1 MKRLYS
7 LSLLALL
14 CLTGGR
20 AWAQTTFSQ
29 GNFAYTVTSS
39 SAKTVSV
46 AMKNNTISGDIVI
59 PSSVTYSGNTYTVTS
74 VSDYA
79 FSDARD
85 ITSVSIPGTVTSLG
99 NRAFGDCHGLTK
111 ITFEESSQPLSIV
124 CGYYGSF
131 QYCDADK
138 SVYAYRNLTPNEE
151 NSPFYEVTSVTVGG
165 KATTVTSCLFKGQDK
180 LTSITIGS
188 SVKSIGN
195 YAFNGCGDRDGVVE
209 LVLTL
214 GNNVT
219 SIGTGAFYGCE
230 ALKSLTLPS
239 TMKLVDNCAFQYS
252 GIYSLVI
259 PAAVDSIGERAFGD
273 CHNLADIHIENCD
286 RPLKMKEGYY
296 GPFNFSD
303 ADKTVYIGR
312 NLKLTEDGNP
322 FINATSVV
330 FSNNV
335 TAINKNLLYGSKKLT
350 SITIGSGVTTIGD
363 GAFYDCGDDEGVV
376 ELELSIGKNVTNIG
390 MNAFYSCEALRS
402 LTLPSTLKLVSGY
415 AFSKTGISSIV
426 IPAAV
431 DSLGDRVFGECPN
444 LASIHIENNSK
455 ELIMRNG
462 YYGTFAYSDAEKT
475 VYVGRNLKLND
486 KTTAFGDNAISVVFS
501 NNVTLIN
508 DKLFSGDKKLNSIS
522 IGSGVTTIGR
532 QAFYDCGDDDGVVE
546 LVLSMG
552 RNVTAINEE
561 AFRSCEGLRS
571 LTLSPTLKFIGGYA
585 FSNTN
590 ISSLVIPAAVD
601 SIGDRTFGEC
611 PNLTSIRIE
620 DSSNKLKIS
629 DGYYG
634 TFAYSDAEK
643 SIYLGRN
650 LKLVND
656 DEILSNITDIEF
668 GTKVTSFAAKLLNS
682 QQNLNSIK
690 APWTTPISVT
700 DDHFSENIFNN
711 TILIVPSSALN
722 AYRAHAVWKKFKNI
736 QAGNFTEEEEEV
748 ITMTGSYATFSSPQD
763 LDFSGTTLRAYIA
776 SGFNKATNQV
786 LLTPVTDVPA
796 GTGVFLV
803 GTPGETYQVPHA
815 NSMSYYVNLFQPNLQ
830 QSVISSTSG
839 SYSNY
844 VFDDPSGNPG
854 FYPISGSTTLQA
866 QTAYLQLPTSFV
878 TAGVKVSIIFEED
891 VIDGIEEFRMD
902 NVDEAIYDLAGRRLN
917 KMQKGIN
924 IVNGRKVLR

>member
-14 CLTGGR
+14 CLTGGSV
-20 AWAQTTFSQ
+20 WAQTTFTQ
-29 GNFAYTVTSS
+29 GNLTYTVTSS
-39 SAKTVSV
+39 SSVSV

-59 PSSVTYSGNTYTVTS
+59 PSTVTYSGNTYTVTS

-99 NRAFGDCHGLTK
+99 KRAFGDCHGLAN

-138 SVYAYRNLTPNEE
+138 SVYAYRNLTPDDTY
-151 NSPFYEVTSVTVGG
+151 SPFYAVTSVTVGG
-165 KATTVTSCLFKGQDK
+165 KATTVTNNLFQGQDK

-195 YAFNGCGDRDGVVE
+195 GAFYDCGDNEGVLE
-209 LVLTL
+209 MALSL
-214 GNNVT
+214 GNGVT

-239 TMKLVDNCAFQYS
+239 ALTLIDNNAFQYT
-252 GIYSLVI
+252 GISSLVI
-259 PAAVDSIGERAFGD
+259 PAAVDSLGERAFGD
-273 CHNLADIHIENCD
+273 CHNLASIRIEDSNK
-286 RPLKMKEGYY
+286 PLKMKVGYY
-296 GPFNFSD
+296 GPFTFSE

-312 NLKLTEDGNP
+312 NLKLTDNGNP
-322 FINATSVV
+322 FTNATSVV

-363 GAFYDCGDDEGVV
+363 GAFYDCGDDEGVY
-376 ELELSIGKNVTNIG
+376 EMTLSMGKNVTSIG
-390 MNAFYSCEALRS
+390 GNAFYSCEALKTV
-402 LTLPSTLKLVSGY
+402 TLPSSLKLIGGS
-415 AFSKTGISSIV
+415 AFAGTGIYSIV

-444 LASIHIENNSK
+444 LASIYIENNSK

-462 YYGTFAYSDAEKT
+462 YYGTFAYSEAEKD
-475 VYVGRNLKLND
+475 VYIGRNLKLTEDGNPFINA
-486 KTTAFGDNAISVVFS
+486 TSVVFGDNVTAI
-501 NNVTLIN
+501 NN
-508 DKLFSGDKKLNSIS
+508 KLLYGSKKLTNIT
-522 IGSGVTTIGR
+522 IGSGVTTIGDG
-532 QAFYDCGDDDGVVE
+532 AFYDCGDDEGVYE
-546 LVLSMG
+546 MTLSMG
-552 RNVTAINEE
+552 KNVTTINDE
-561 AFRSCEGLRS
+561 AFRSCEALKT
-571 LTLSPTLKFIGGYA
+571 LTLPATLKSIGNYA
-585 FSNTN
+585 FESAG
-590 ISSLVIPAAVD
+590 IYSLVIPAAAE
-601 SIGDRTFGEC
+601 SLGERAFC
-611 PNLTSIRIE
+611 SCGNLTSIRFE
-620 DSSNKLKIS
+620 NSNKPLNII

-634 TFAYSDAEK
+634 TFAFSEAEK

-830 QSVISSTSG
+830 QSVVSSTTG
-839 SYSNY
+839 GYSNY
-844 VFDDPSGNPG
+844 TFDDQGGSPG
-854 FYPISGSTTLQA
+854 FYPINGSTTLQA

-891 VIDGIEEFRMD
+891 VIDGVEKFRMY

>member
-59 PSSVTYSGNTYTVTS
+59 PSTVTYSGNTYTVTS

-79 FSDARD
+79 FDNARD

-99 NRAFGDCHGLTK
+99 KRAFGDCHGLAN

-138 SVYAYRNLTPNEE
+138 SVYAYRNLTPDDTY
-151 NSPFYEVTSVTVGG
+151 SPFYAVTSVTVGG
-165 KATTVTSCLFKGQDK
+165 KATTVTNNLFKGQDK
-180 LTSITIGS
+180 LTSITIGG
-188 SVKSIGN
+188 SVKSIGDG
-195 YAFNGCGDRDGVVE
+195 AFYDCGDNEGVLE
-209 LVLTL
+209 MVLSL
-214 GNNVT
+214 GNGVT
-219 SIGTGAFYGCE
+219 SIGIDAFYSCE
-230 ALKSLTLPS
+230 ALKSVTLPS
-239 TMKLVDNCAFQYS
+239 ALTLINNNAFRYT
-252 GIYSLVI
+252 GIYSLTI
-259 PAAVDSIGERAFGD
+259 PASVDSLGEMAFSD
-273 CHNLADIHIENCD
+273 CHNLASIRIEDSNK
-286 RPLKMKEGYY
+286 PLKMKEGYY
-296 GPFNFSD
+296 CPFNFSD

-330 FSNNV
+330 FGDNV
-335 TAINKNLLYGSKKLT
+335 TAINNKLLYGSKKLT
-350 SITIGSGVTTIGD
+350 NITIGSGVTTIGD
-363 GAFYDCGDDEGVV
+363 GAFYHCGDDEGVY
-376 ELELSIGKNVTNIG
+376 EMTLSMGKNVTSIG
-390 MNAFYSCEALRS
+390 GNAFYSCEALKTV
-402 LTLPSTLKLVSGY
+402 TLPSSLKLIGGS
-415 AFSKTGISSIV
+415 AFAGTGIYSIS
-426 IPAAV
+426 IPASV
-431 DSLGDRVFGECPN
+431 DSLGERTFGSCGN
-444 LASIHIENNSK
+444 LASIRIENSNK
-455 ELIMRNG
+455 ELKMHNG
-462 YYGTFAYSDAEKT
+462 YYGTFAFSEAEKD

-486 KTTAFGDNAISVVFS
+486 NTTTFDNTTSVVFS
-501 NNVTLIN
+501 DNVTFIN
-508 DKLFSGDKKLNSIS
+508 DRLFTGTKKLTSIT
-522 IGSGVTTIGR
+522 IGNGVTTIGNA
-532 QAFYDCGDDDGVVE
+532 AFHDCGDDEGVYE
-546 LVLSMG
+546 LVLTLG
-552 RNVTAINEE
+552 RNVTTINDE
-561 AFRSCEGLRS
+561 AFRSCEALKT
-571 LTLSPTLKFIGGYA
+571 LTLPATLKSIGNYA
-585 FSNTN
+585 FESAG
-590 ISSLVIPAAVD
+590 IYSLVIPAAAE
-601 SIGDRTFGEC
+601 SLGERAFC
-611 PNLTSIRIE
+611 SCGNLTSIRFE
-620 DSSNKLKIS
+620 NSNKPLNII

-634 TFAYSDAEK
+634 TFAFSEAEK

-830 QSVISSTSG
+830 QSVVSSTTG
-839 SYSNY
+839 GYSNY
-844 VFDDPSGNPG
+844 TFDDQGGSPG
-854 FYPISGSTTLQA
+854 FYPINGSTTLKA

-878 TAGVKVSIIFEED
+878 TAGVKVNIIFEED
-891 VIDGIEEFRMD
+891 VIDGIESFLLET
-902 NVDEAIYDLAGRRLN
+902 EEGAIFDLAGRRLS

-924 IVNGRKVLR
+924 IVNGRKIVVR